1 LTLNSLPFVIFE
13 SGVAMVNSITH
24 DSFNPDPNERRAAIL
39 HAEQERAAARRLQLE
54 ALASPNS
61 LPEERIRLWEQLHSL
76 NLPRDAQH
84 KLLSIIAR
92 DTALT
97 LAEVQDEQ
105 LRRSGKLNAERA
117 RS

>member
-1 LTLNSLPFVIFE
+1 
-13 SGVAMVNSITH
+13 MVNPISS
-24 DSFNPDPNERRAAIL
+24 DAFNPDPNERRAAIL

-54 ALASPNS
+54 ALASPHS
-61 LPEERIRLWEQLHSL
+61 LPEDRIRLWEQLHSL

-84 KLLSIIAR
+84 KLLNIIAR

-97 LAEVQDEQ
+97 LNEVQDEQ
-105 LRRSGKLNAERA
+105 LRRSGKLSNEGI